1 MIFGNGSRQI
11 ARLLLNYTPTNRCI
25 IPLVGC
31 SPPIFAAFSS
41 PIQMNNREPAL
52 NRTEKATLIFTDIVF
67 FGVAVAAALLNRLP
81 PIPDW
86 LFPLLVGLAAF
97 RGGRAIAYNLIF
109 HWLRDLFGVREVDDT
124 SGAGK
129 SNEATGHGIRRII
142 GELLCCP
149 VCSATWVALGLLGI
163 YVIYQPAGEIFTYA
177 LAAGGWARC
186 SNGWRNISSGAG
198 DRRARKPGRTG
209 CSKIRPKPCAI
220 CMTGRRATARR
231 FEFLCAVAP
240 GYILRSFS
248 PLQRGARLLLPP
260 KLRCKICSR

>member
-109 HWLRDLFGVREVDDT
+109 HWLRDLFGVREVDDS

-149 VCSATWVALGLLGI
+149 VCSATWVALGLLVI

-177 LAAGGWARC
+177 LAAAGLGEVFEWLAEYLFWRGRQAREEAG
-186 SNGWRNISSGAG
+186 SYWMLKNTPETLRDLYDRSKGNGPQI
-198 DRRARKPGRTG
+198 
-209 CSKIRPKPCAI
+209 
-220 CMTGRRATARR
+220 
-231 FEFLCAVAP
+231 
-240 GYILRSFS
+240 
-248 PLQRGARLLLPP
+248 
-260 KLRCKICSR
+260 